1 MQVLNK
7 DQFSRLKQIHKVK
20 FKGEYNDQY
29 AIFRASQEAL
39 VVNNSLANAGDGLG
53 FDPWLGKIS
62 WSRFQATFSSIFA
75 QKNAWTE
82 ETDGLQSMGL

>member
-1 MQVLNK
+1 M
-7 DQFSRLKQIHKVK
+7 
-20 FKGEYNDQY
+20 
-29 AIFRASQEAL
+29 
-39 VVNNSLANAGDGLG
+39 VNNSLVNAGDGLG

-82 ETDGLQSMGL
+82 ETDGL